1 MKGLYLESLLSLTV
15 ARWLSL
21 NDMYYLAKRIY
32 PTLTYGICA
41 QSRVRYIFS
50 FLIVDY
56 SFSFAKIKEVKKYT
70 GDRTKGDRRK
80 NKYKIY

>member
-1 MKGLYLESLLSLTV
+1 MAYALKVESDIYSL
-15 ARWLSL
+15 
-21 NDMYYLAKRIY
+21 
-32 PTLTYGICA
+32 
-41 QSRVRYIFS
+41 